1 MGPIWQAQL
10 EESLVMLIGPAGN
23 PIYCPIGH
31 QIWGPLGKQDVCPNF
46 ALTAAKFVFSN
57 SGNFRATLGQ
67 RQIRQSP
74 RLALNAHSGNDWGPI
89 PVLTGKSLSKQ
100 LLAPNLPRLILQTP
114 DETPTTVM
122 TIVNS
127 VKLLDGMTIVTYPL
141 DLHGMEMKMITN
153 SKPPKR
159 NVGFYFSIV
168 GIFRLV

>member
-23 PIYCPIGH
+23 PI
-31 QIWGPLGKQDVCPNF
+31 WGPLGKQEVCPNF

-141 DLHGMEMKMITN
+141 DLHGVKMKMNPNLNVSSAVKYVIFN
-153 SKPPKR
+153 SY
-159 NVGFYFSIV
+159 NWQSMTLFI
-168 GIFRLV
+168 